1 MITFERLTGDNAE
14 DFRTV
19 RLAALKDTP
28 SAFGST
34 HEKESKLTPEE
45 WNKKAH
51 HWSSDRSMAYVA
63 IDGENPCGIVGGFV
77 RDDDPTVVSLV
88 SMWVAP
94 THRKQGVGK
103 TLVSKIADWAKL
115 QSVGTLQLL
124 VTDKN
129 GTTIDFYK
137 KLGFELRGNTEP
149 YPNDPDLVELEM
161 IRELA

>member
-1 MITFERLTGDNAE
+1 MGD
-14 DFRTV
+14 
-19 RLAALKDTP
+19 
-28 SAFGST
+28 
-34 HEKESKLTPEE
+34 
-45 WNKKAH
+45 
-51 HWSSDRSMAYVA
+51 
-63 IDGENPCGIVGGFV
+63 FV

-129 GTTIDFYK
+129 GTAIDFYK